1 MSSDAVPAVGMKEA
15 GVAPNGAAGENPYL
29 SARRHWNSQTDRAFS
44 AARLWQVYGTA
55 GLLVALASV
64 AGWIHVASEPR
75 YVPYVVEV
83 DKLGEAVAVHPAPN
97 AAQADARVVRAS
109 LASFIWSARMVTADV
124 AVERKALFQVWGML
138 RSKDP
143 ATVKIQEWWNEQTK
157 TDPYHRAATETVD
170 VDISSALPLSDS
182 SYQIDW
188 LESVRD
194 RDGNLKEPPYRMR
207 ATLSIYT
214 APLDRRASEAEISA
228 NPLGVYVSDFHWGRV
243 N

>member
-1 MSSDAVPAVGMKEA
+1 MSAEAIPEADMKAVSG
-15 GVAPNGAAGENPYL
+15 PNGAAGENPYL

-55 GLLVALASV
+55 GLLAALASV
-64 AGWIHVASEPR
+64 AGWVYVAQQPR
-75 YVPYVVEV
+75 FVPYIVEV
-83 DKLGEAVAVHPAPN
+83 DKLGEAVAVRPASQ

-138 RSKDP
+138 RSRDP
-143 ATVKIQEWWNEQTK
+143 ATVKIQEWWNEQK
-157 TDPYHRAATETVD
+157 KADPYNRAATETVD
-170 VDISSALPLSDS
+170 VDISSSLPLSDN
-182 SYQIDW
+182 SYQVEW

-194 RDGNLKEPPYRMR
+194 RDGNLTEPPYRMR
-207 ATLSIYT
+207 ANLTIYT
-214 APLDRRASEAEISA
+214 APLDRRATEAEIAA